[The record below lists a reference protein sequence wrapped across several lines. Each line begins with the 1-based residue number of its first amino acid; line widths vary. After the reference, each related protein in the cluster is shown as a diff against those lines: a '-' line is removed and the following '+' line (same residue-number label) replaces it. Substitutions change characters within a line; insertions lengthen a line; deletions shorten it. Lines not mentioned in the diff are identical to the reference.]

1 MKKLVLF
8 ILLCGVAY
16 AATFSELER
25 RVFELEQQVAKLT
38 IKLLDKEMA
47 KESPILNV
55 TIDTNNYVTGLP
67 SDSTDESDEDDEY
80 IEVEIP
86 VYIPQEPT
94 IKKTYQSKVNGR
106 SLKAVPTIDTEC
118 IDECMMEYPP
128 SRRTDCIETK
138 CGGGND

>member
-25 RVFELEQQVAKLT
+25 RVSELEMQVAKLT
-38 IKLLDKEMA
+38 IKVLDKEMA
-47 KESPILNV
+47 KESPILNA

-80 IEVEIP
+80 IEVDEET
-86 VYIPQEPT
+86 YNRML
-94 IKKTYQSKVNGR
+94 KK
-106 SLKAVPTIDTEC
+106 C
-118 IDECMMEYPP
+118 IDYCTEQFNKSWNQSVDEAHQCMD
-128 SRRTDCIETK
+128 DCMRF
-138 CGGGND
+138 